1 MFWGIGRK
9 RDIEAEKARDREA
22 FLRRLREVLEPHSAA
37 FESAPALCESF
48 SGGVTRGQANSG
60 QE

>member
-1 MFWGIGRK
+1 MFWGINGK
-9 RDIEAEKARDREA
+9 KSTAEETAREREA

-37 FESAPALCESF
+37 FASAPKLCESF

-60 QE
+60 RE

>member
-1 MFWGIGRK
+1 MFWGIGKK
-9 RDIEAEKARDREA
+9 RDIETERAREREA

-37 FESAPALCESF
+37 FASAPKLCESF

-60 QE
+60 RE